1 MLKSDV
7 FLLITK
13 ADSKETV
20 GSCHNALQSCRTEI
34 YEVHGANVKHPWQN
48 RFFGEVAI
56 VRAAPLTSKK
66 NSTNLTFSEQQFLR
80 TIRITAAAMLIDL
93 A

>member
-1 MLKSDV
+1 MLRSDV

-48 RFFGEVAI
+48 RFLVK
-56 VRAAPLTSKK
+56 LQ
-66 NSTNLTFSEQQFLR
+66 L
-80 TIRITAAAMLIDL
+80 
-93 A
+93 